1 MHLGNWVYFFILM
14 CYTYK
19 MEHKDIISLQVT
31 CKFYYK
37 ECETEIEIY
46 DDIVRITIIGF
57 NDGKF
62 VTGSQ
67 TFNKQCKHHSSL
79 IVELGLELIEI
90 VYEDLMNEEYDLHTQ
105 N

>member
-1 MHLGNWVYFFILM
+1 
-14 CYTYK
+14 
-19 MEHKDIISLQVT
+19 MEYKDIISLQVT

-62 VTGSQ
+62 VIGSQ
-67 TFNKQCKHHSSL
+67 TFNKKCKYNSFY
-79 IVELGLELIEI
+79 IVKCGLELTEI
-90 VYEDLMNEEYDLHTQ
+90 VYEDLMNKEYNLDTQ

>member
-1 MHLGNWVYFFILM
+1 
-14 CYTYK
+14 
-19 MEHKDIISLQVT
+19 MEYKDIISLQVT

-37 ECETEIEIY
+37 ECETELEIF

-57 NDGKF
+57 NDGKL

-79 IVELGLELIEI
+79 IIKHGLDLIAI
-90 VYEDLMNEEYDLHTQ
+90 VYEDLMNEEYNLDTQ

>member
-1 MHLGNWVYFFILM
+1 M
-14 CYTYK
+14 CYNEK
-19 MEHKDIISLQVT
+19 MEYKDIISLQVT

-37 ECETEIEIY
+37 ECETELEIF

-67 TFNKQCKHHSSL
+67 TFNKKCKYNSL
-79 IVELGLELIEI
+79 YIVKCGLELTEI
-90 VYEDLMNEEYDLHTQ
+90 VYADLMNEEYDLHTQ